1 MIKKILLSS
10 FILLS
15 FHSFA
20 QEGTASPYSFYGIGN
35 VKFQGTVE
43 NKSMGGLGILPDSI
57 HINLQNPASL
67 SALKLTTFGVAGT
80 YNTVKLENQYVAEKA
95 RRTTLDYLVVAFPA
109 GKLGLSLGLMP
120 YSAVGYKIKKTTD
133 VSTSLYSGSGG
144 LNKAFVAA
152 GYKLMP
158 KLSVGI
164 DVGVNFGKIERLSQV
179 VYVNA
184 QNGIG
189 ETNTSQV
196 SGISLNAGLIYKSKF
211 KNYDVISSFTLS
223 PSTNLVSKNT
233 SVLTTIPS
241 TTVGSRERIVADS
254 KIKIPSKLAF
264 GAGLGEIKKWF
275 VGFESTF
282 QGSNDQ
288 ENIEGSKVSYENA
301 TRISLG
307 GYYTPNYNSFS
318 NYFNKVTYRAGF
330 RYENTGLV
338 INEKS
343 INDTAFTLGLGLP
356 VGVGSSNINIGME
369 LGKKGTTNAGLIQEN
384 YMNISV
390 GLSFNERWFVKR
402 KFD

>member
-1 MIKKILLSS
+1 M
-10 FILLS
+10 
-15 FHSFA
+15 
-20 QEGTASPYSFYGIGN
+20 
-35 VKFQGTVE
+35 
-43 NKSMGGLGILPDSI
+43 
-57 HINLQNPASL
+57 
-67 SALKLTTFGVAGT
+67 
-80 YNTVKLENQYVAEKA
+80 
-95 RRTTLDYLVVAFPA
+95 
-109 GKLGLSLGLMP
+109 
-120 YSAVGYKIKKTTD
+120 
-133 VSTSLYSGSGG
+133 
-144 LNKAFVAA
+144 
-152 GYKLMP
+152 
-158 KLSVGI
+158 
-164 DVGVNFGKIERLSQV
+164 
-179 VYVNA
+179 
-184 QNGIG
+184 
-189 ETNTSQV
+189 
-196 SGISLNAGLIYKSKF
+196 IYKSKF

-356 VGVGSSNINIGME
+356 VGWVVQI
-369 LGKKGTTNAGLIQEN
+369 
-384 YMNISV
+384 
-390 GLSFNERWFVKR
+390 
-402 KFD
+402 